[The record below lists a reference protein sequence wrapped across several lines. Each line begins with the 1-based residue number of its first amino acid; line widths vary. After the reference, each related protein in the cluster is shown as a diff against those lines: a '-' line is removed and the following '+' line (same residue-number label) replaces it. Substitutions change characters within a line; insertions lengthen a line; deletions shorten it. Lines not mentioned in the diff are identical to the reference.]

1 MKYIHRD
8 LERKFLHMSEFFK
21 AVLVTGARQ
30 TGKTTM
36 LKHLAQG
43 HNRTYVSL
51 DDFFARQLAQ
61 NDPVLFFQTYEP
73 PLIIDEV
80 QYAPQLFE
88 QIKIICDRS
97 DKTGLFWLTGS
108 QQYSMMQNVSESLA
122 GRIGIMTLF

>member
-8 LERKFLHMSEFFK
+8 LERKFLRMSGFFK

-61 NDPVLFFQTYEP
+61 NDPVLFFQTY
-73 PLIIDEV
+73 
-80 QYAPQLFE
+80 APY
-88 QIKIICDRS
+88 D
-97 DKTGLFWLTGS
+97 
-108 QQYSMMQNVSESLA
+108 N
-122 GRIGIMTLF
+122 